1 MKAFGYFNI
10 TEGTETTRIKT
21 YLVVEMEQNLIF
33 IFVFEIEIE
42 PIFVPKEG

>member
-42 PIFVPKEG
+42 PIFVPEEG